1 MSDESSKPFATD
13 ELAILFRALHD
24 IESECVLMGGQA
36 VNLWAKHY
44 AAKEPVL
51 REIQDFFPFVS
62 KDADLQGDQA
72 SAIALARALR
82 TTAQIPTFRR
92 AFGNLMAGQ
101 FKVKLGEHE
110 LMIEVLR
117 KVPGLTDA
125 ELLRLTSQEQS
136 GEFTIRVL
144 NPVGVLLAKTWNV
157 ANITKAGR
165 HDAEQLLVMI
175 PCVRTY
181 IREFLKSGV
190 TDSRMFRAGLNLIK
204 VTLAF
209 TETKSAAIAT
219 SRCGI
224 VWAQLL
230 PHSHIAASVQPELI
244 RLRDKRIPDWLARV
258 GSYSHPTSL
267 GDSLR
272 RMLNILANHAE
283 PLCAT
288 PAVIRRVSRT
298 PRPAPR
304 RP

>member
-1 MSDESSKPFATD
+1 MSDENRKRFATD
-13 ELAILFRALHD
+13 ELATLFRALHHS
-24 IESECVLMGGQA
+24 ESECVLMGGQA

-44 AAKEPVL
+44 AAKEPML
-51 REIQDFFPFVS
+51 RDIQNIFPFVS
-62 KDADLQGDQA
+62 KDADFQGDQTA
-72 SAIALARALR
+72 AIKLARALGS
-82 TTAQIPTFRR
+82 TAQVPTFRR

-110 LMIEVLR
+110 LKIEVLR

-125 ELLRLTSQEQS
+125 ELLRLTRRQQS

-157 ANITKAGR
+157 ANIVKEGR
-165 HDAEQLLVMI
+165 YDAEQLLVMI
-175 PCVRTY
+175 PCVRAY
-181 IREFLKSGV
+181 IREFLESGQIDARV
-190 TDSRMFRAGLNLIK
+190 LRAGLNLIK

-230 PHSHIAASVQPELI
+230 PHALLAASPQPELV

-258 GSYSHPTSL
+258 GRYSQPTSL
-267 GDSLR
+267 SDSLR
-272 RMLNILANHAE
+272 QVLEVLAQHAE
-283 PLCAT
+283 PLCT
-288 PAVIRRVSRT
+288 QPAARHSSRT
-298 PRPAPR
+298 THHSR
-304 RP
+304 RK